1 VEPCA
6 LLDQV
11 DGDRILEILLSN
23 VFPNRASHA
32 PHVLEPV
39 AHVLVRHRITGKTG
53 YSAGNL
59 KHITE
64 IFEFFGSDLI
74 IPYLISLKT

>member
-1 VEPCA
+1 MEPCA

-11 DGDRILEILLSN
+11 DGDRILEILLSY

-53 YSAGNL
+53 YSARNL
-59 KHITE
+59 LDILQTE
-64 IFEFFGSDLI
+64 IIEFFRVKFE
-74 IPYLISLKT
+74 ISTHTI